1 MVTVRMNK
9 LVIDMDEVE
18 SIEWEVTEDTEAY
31 TVRFHT
37 KSGKMYTRK
46 LDKTNFK
53 ETVGIFKQRDD

>member
-1 MVTVRMNK
+1 M
-9 LVIDMDEVE
+9 IEVE
-18 SIEWEVTEDTEAY
+18 ALEWELEESTEAY

-53 ETVGIFKQRDD
+53 ETVGVFKERDD

>member
-1 MVTVRMNK
+1 MNK

-18 SIEWEVTEDTEAY
+18 SIEWEIAEDTEAY

-46 LDKTNFK
+46 LDRNNFK
-53 ETVGIFKQRDD
+53 ETIGIFKEKRDD

>member
-1 MVTVRMNK
+1 MGTIRMNK
-9 LVIDMDEVE
+9 LVIDMIEVE
-18 SIEWEVTEDTEAY
+18 ALEWELEESTEAY

-53 ETVGIFKQRDD
+53 ETVGVFKERR

>member
-1 MVTVRMNK
+1 MNK

-18 SIEWEVTEDTEAY
+18 SIEWEVTEETEAY

-46 LDKTNFK
+46 LDKTN
-53 ETVGIFKQRDD
+53 